1 VTTKALSFTGTLTLQ
16 DILDLHH
23 YRSLLVVRQSIRWL
37 LAIFSLLIIAV
48 VLVAGVQSHFSWPSY
63 VILAV
68 FVYFL
73 FSCFGLD
80 ERLRVAR
87 HYRRHPD
94 QYVESTVALS
104 EDSVS
109 VANINFDMRL
119 RWKQLRTVVS
129 TRRGLLF
136 LLRPQQPLCWL
147 PQRLFE
153 GNSKKEQILDLARQ
167 QNVPVRELA

>member
-1 VTTKALSFTGTLTLQ
+1 
-16 DILDLHH
+16 
-23 YRSLLVVRQSIRWL
+23 
-37 LAIFSLLIIAV
+37 
-48 VLVAGVQSHFSWPSY
+48 LVAGVHSHFGWPSY

-80 ERLRVAR
+80 GRLRVAR

-109 VANINFDMRL
+109 VANVNFDMRL

-136 LLRPQQPLCWL
+136 LLPPQQPLCWL

-153 GNSKKEQILDLARQ
+153 GNTKKEQILDLARQ
-167 QNVPVRELA
+167 HNVPVKELA